1 VSEHRLL
8 IIDDHPH
15 FGQLIGDVAE
25 TAGFAIVV
33 TQHVDEFLEH
43 LDRFRPTAITVD
55 LLMPEVDGIEL
66 LRELALRGIRAKI
79 LVSSGADERMLS
91 AAAELGVEMGLL
103 IRGVIAKPLRA
114 AELRTQLEKLKD

>member
-25 TAGFAIVV
+25 TAGFAVLV
-33 TQHVDEFLEH
+33 TQHVDNFLEH
-43 LDRFRPTAITVD
+43 LDIFQPTAITID
-55 LLMPEVDGIEL
+55 LLMPEIDGIEL
-66 LRELALRGIRAKI
+66 LRELALRGVRAKI

-91 AAAELGVEMGLL
+91 AAAELGVEMGLQ
-103 IRGVIAKPLRA
+103 IRGVIAKPVRAADLRA
-114 AELRTQLEKLKD
+114 QLEKLKN